1 MERDEGSYSGHRRK
15 ESIIMDSSSSSS
27 IAVVREEIRSR
38 GSRRQRSQHRLPEN
52 RIRADLFSGPG
63 FNVQRGP
70 RMPRSRRES
79 VDTLLAFPVD
89 HVPPP
94 PASRA
99 IDLSKLCYLFNKQLK
114 NSDVSS
120 LRRMVLPK
128 KDAEAHLPVLDTK
141 EGTLIYMLDMDGTH
155 DWWFKY
161 RYWPNNSSRMYVL
174 ESTGGFVNAH
184 SLATGDYIIVYQN
197 MEDGRYVIEAKK
209 KEEYCPPPQTF
220 IDHHHVINES
230 TADLGNLYEYE
241 YDITFLDDSPLDYV
255 GESIN
260 LPRFGPEIAFD
271 YDADNF
277 FL

>member
-1 MERDEGSYSGHRRK
+1 
-15 ESIIMDSSSSSS
+15 MDNGGSSS
-27 IAVVREEIRSR
+27 IGVVGEEIRRRR
-38 GSRRQRSQHRLPEN
+38 GSHRQRSQHRLPES
-52 RIRADLFSGPG
+52 RDDLFSGPG

-79 VDTLLAFPVD
+79 VDTLLAFPGD

-141 EGTLIYMLDMDGTH
+141 EGILIYMLDMDGTH

-184 SLATGDYIIVYQN
+184 RLATGDYILVYQN
-197 MEDGRYVIEAKK
+197 IEDGRYVIEAKK
-209 KEEYCPPPQTF
+209 KEEYCPPPETF
-220 IDHHHVINES
+220 NDHHVINES
-230 TADLGNLYEYE
+230 TADSPRFPALPDLGNLYEYE